1 MFSIVFIFCLFGV
14 ESGFWSF
21 FWEWHG
27 GIVDGYLLFFGRS
40 SVDLNLESWDLRPD
54 LNEYLSFCSLPIIKL
69 FLERLT
75 ELLSLLDNEVSIDR
89 SKLILV

>member
-1 MFSIVFIFCLFGV
+1 MFYIVFIFGLFGV
-14 ESGFWSF
+14 EYWFYSF

-27 GIVDGYLLFFGRS
+27 VAVRGYLLFFGRS

-54 LNEYLSFCSLPIIKL
+54 LNEYLSFCPLPIIKL

-75 ELLSLLDNEVSIDR
+75 ELLSLLDSEVSIDR